1 MRFKQLKIKTS
12 LSIMVLLLSALTLVA
27 VALGWYSQQQTQSTL
42 QRLIATGVSA
52 NADVNNA
59 YVNTLLAVNQID
71 ASIRMDD
78 VNTRNRALGN
88 ADKSLE
94 ESRARLKTFLGAA
107 NLAGSDGA
115 AVKQSLSETFESS
128 WALALQLRALAE
140 KQDIVGYETV
150 EQSQAPKTAQAIEA
164 AFLKFDTLMQSQNSQ
179 MVQAIA
185 SDFTRSRYVYAG
197 LVAIA
202 LLLACLAYLTLSR
215 MVFRPLKRVQKY
227 FAHIA
232 SGDLTQRIDASS
244 RNEIGLLY
252 VDLKRMQDSLVRS
265 IEAVR
270 DGTQRISSGSAK
282 IVAGNTDL
290 SSRTEEQAA
299 ALQETA
305 ASLEELSSTV
315 KQNADNARQA
325 NQLAATASEVAQRG
339 GGAVDEVV
347 TTMQGISASSRKISD
362 IVGVI
367 DSIAF
372 QTNILAL
379 NAAVEAARA
388 GEQGKGFAV
397 VAAEVRALAQRSAQ
411 AAKEIKGL
419 IEGSAKKVTEGS
431 SQVERAGATMQEIVT
446 SVARVTD
453 IMGEISAATTE
464 QSTGIDEINRAVGQ
478 MDLVTQQN
486 AMLVEQAALSASD
499 LSEQVT
505 HVIDAVSLF
514 KTASS
519 QVIDV
524 PATTV
529 KLAATGNGAS
539 RAIGL
544 DAGIKSVSNN
554 GSASTALPLNAP
566 KRNASAFDK
575 TPRQVGVAA
584 AAKPD
589 SISPAPRR
597 PLAADQKAPAAYA
610 ASAAANNDD
619 DWVEF

>member
-42 QRLIATGVSA
+42 QGLIATGVSA
-52 NADVNNA
+52 NANVNNA
-59 YVNTLLAVNQID
+59 YVNVLLAVNQID
-71 ASIRMDD
+71 AAIRMDD
-78 VNTRNRALGN
+78 INTRDHALGN
-88 ADKSLE
+88 ADKLLE
-94 ESRARLKTFLGAA
+94 VSRARLKAFLSAA
-107 NLAGSDGA
+107 NLTGSDGA

-128 WALALQLRALAE
+128 WALALQLRSLAE

-150 EQSQAPKTAQAIEA
+150 EQSQAPKAAQAIEA
-164 AFLKFDTLMQSQNSQ
+164 AFSKFDTLMQSQNSQ
-179 MVQAIA
+179 TAQAIA
-185 SDFTRSRYVYAG
+185 NDFARSRYVYAG

-232 SGDLTQRIDASS
+232 AGDLTQRIDASS

-270 DGTQRISSGSAK
+270 NGTQHISSRSAK

-539 RAIGL
+539 GVIGS
-544 DAGIKSVSNN
+544 DVGVKSLSNN
-554 GSASTALPLNAP
+554 GSASAALPLNAP
-566 KRNASAFDK
+566 KRGASFFDPP
-575 TPRQVGVAA
+575 PRPVGVAA
-584 AAKPD
+584 AVKSA
-589 SISPAPRR
+589 SIPPAPRG
-597 PLAADQKAPAAYA
+597 PLTADQKAPAAYA

>member
-1 MRFKQLKIKTS
+1 MHFKQLKIKTS
-12 LSIMVLLLSALTLVA
+12 LSAMVLLLSALTLVA
-27 VALGWYSQQQTQSTL
+27 VALGWYSQQKTQSTL
-42 QRLIATGVSA
+42 QGLIATGVSA
-52 NADVNNA
+52 NSNVNSA
-59 YVNTLLAVNQID
+59 YVNALLAVNQID
-71 ASIRMDD
+71 AAIRLDD
-78 VNTRNRALGN
+78 INTRNLALGN

-107 NLAGSDGA
+107 NLTGPDGA
-115 AVKQSLSETFESS
+115 AIKQSLSETFESS

-150 EQSQAPKTAQAIEA
+150 EQSQAPKTAQAIET
-164 AFLKFDTLMQSQNSQ
+164 AFLKFDTLMRAQNGQ
-179 MVQAIA
+179 TVQLIA
-185 SDFTRSRYVYAG
+185 RDFAQSRYVYG
-197 LVAIA
+197 SLVAIA

-215 MVFRPLKRVQKY
+215 MVFRPLKKVQKY

-270 DGTQRISSGSAK
+270 DGTQHINLRSAK

-419 IEGSAKKVTEGS
+419 IEGSARKVTEGS
-431 SQVERAGATMQEIVT
+431 NQVERAGATMQEIVT

-453 IMGEISAATTE
+453 IMGEISAATIE

-514 KTASS
+514 KTAGA

-524 PATTV
+524 PATTI
-529 KLAATGNGAS
+529 KLAAAGDSAT
-539 RAIGL
+539 RAIGPGVG
-544 DAGIKSVSNN
+544 AGSLSSN
-554 GSASTALPLNAP
+554 GSASAPLPLNAP
-566 KRNASAFDK
+566 KRSANPMDP
-575 TPRQVGVAA
+575 TPPQVGLTVAA
-584 AAKPD
+584 RPAAIP
-589 SISPAPRR
+589 SAPRR
-597 PLAADQKAPAAYA
+597 PLAADQKTPAAYA
-610 ASAAANNDD
+610 AAANNDD
-619 DWVEF
+619 EWVEF